1 MPGASDA
8 TGGNAPPATL
18 PAMLA
23 EVFEALPVAVLVADR
38 QAIVLANRAA
48 QQLLG
53 YAPGE
58 LLGKSVDV
66 LVPAGARE
74 AHQARRDGYFDD
86 PTPRR
91 MGANRDLMAQRA
103 DGRLVPVE
111 IALQPVASTQGA
123 LVVVAIIDLSARK
136 ALEGQVH
143 EANAEL
149 ERRVRERTAQLEQ
162 SNREKMVMLAGLEQA
177 RAELERLSR
186 QDPLTGLA
194 NRRELAERIG
204 LELQRANRHEGSFCL
219 AMLDIDR
226 FKRVN
231 DEFGHA
237 LGDEVLR
244 RIAAV
249 LRQTCRAVDVV
260 ARYGGEEF
268 ALALPDTSLAEAV
281 VLCERIRAA
290 VEAHPW
296 GELEAR
302 LGVTISAGV
311 VARMPGEDPDAALA
325 RADALLYEAKRNGRN
340 RVESGPGPGN

>member
-1 MPGASDA
+1 
-8 TGGNAPPATL
+8 
-18 PAMLA
+18 
-23 EVFEALPVAVLVADR
+23 VVVADR
-38 QAIVLANRAA
+38 RAIVLANRAA
-48 QQLLG
+48 QELLG
-53 YAPGE
+53 YAAGE
-58 LLGKSVDV
+58 LLGQSVDV
-66 LVPAGARE
+66 LVPADARA
-74 AHQARRDGYFDD
+74 AHAARREGYFAD
-86 PTPRR
+86 PASRR
-91 MGANRDLMAQRA
+91 MGANRDLMARRA

-111 IALQPVASTQGA
+111 VALQPVASEQGA
-123 LVVVAIIDLSARK
+123 LVVAAIIDLSARK
-136 ALEGQVH
+136 ALERQVR

-162 SNREKMVMLAGLEQA
+162 SNREKLEMLAGLEQA

-194 NRRELAERIG
+194 NRRELDERIG
-204 LELQRANRHEGSFCL
+204 LELQRANRGEHGFCL

-268 ALALPDTSLAEAV
+268 AVALPDTGLAEAV
-281 VLCERIRAA
+281 VLCERIRLAI
-290 VEAHPW
+290 EAHPW
-296 GELEAR
+296 HELAVG

-311 VARMPGEDPDAALA
+311 VARLPGESPDAALA
-325 RADALLYEAKRNGRN
+325 RADALLYEAKRKGRN
-340 RVESGPGPGN
+340 RVEAGPRAGI